1 MSKMQLVS
9 EYLEDIISPEKKA
22 LISGPFGSNIG
33 KRFFRESGTPVIR
46 GNNLSMAGEKFFDS
60 GFVFVTQEKADQLNC
75 YAEIDDLVFTAVG
88 TIGQVGIIERGLE
101 YQRYV
106 ISNKQLRARLNQ
118 NKIIPLF
125 AFYWFSSKWMQRL
138 ILQRNIGSTVPLINL
153 SVLRKLPIWYPKDLK
168 IQALIVNLLEGLNE
182 KIELNNRINRELEA
196 MANLIYDYWF
206 VQFEFPSEALAKD
219 GIPQPYKSSG
229 GPMVYNEQ
237 LKREIPEGWEDG
249 SFEDIGEIV
258 GGSTPSKRIKD
269 NFIIESGTP
278 WITPNDLSNNTNN
291 KYITRGEN
299 DVTEKGIKSASLR
312 IMPPGTILLTSR
324 APIGYTAIS
333 REPTTTNQGFKSIVP
348 NKGFSTEFVFY
359 TVRLYIKAMIQ
370 YASGSTFKEISGGT
384 LKTLKIAIP
393 PIDLVKSFT
402 KRVSPIFQ
410 KQDLLER
417 ENQKL
422 AELRD
427 WLLPMLMN
435 GQVTIKEAEK
445 SIDQAQGNISMAAEG
460 RGEYG
465 G

>member
-1 MSKMQLVS
+1 
-9 EYLEDIISPEKKA
+9 
-22 LISGPFGSNIG
+22 
-33 KRFFRESGTPVIR
+33 
-46 GNNLSMAGEKFFDS
+46 
-60 GFVFVTQEKADQLNC
+60 
-75 YAEIDDLVFTAVG
+75 
-88 TIGQVGIIERGLE
+88 
-101 YQRYV
+101 
-106 ISNKQLRARLNQ
+106 
-118 NKIIPLF
+118 
-125 AFYWFSSKWMQRL
+125 
-138 ILQRNIGSTVPLINL
+138 
-153 SVLRKLPIWYPKDLK
+153 
-168 IQALIVNLLEGLNE
+168 
-182 KIELNNRINRELEA
+182 
-196 MANLIYDYWF
+196 
-206 VQFEFPSEALAKD
+206 
-219 GIPQPYKSSG
+219 
-229 GPMVYNEQ
+229 
-237 LKREIPEGWEDG
+237 
-249 SFEDIGEIV
+249 
-258 GGSTPSKRIKD
+258 
-269 NFIIESGTP
+269 
-278 WITPNDLSNNTNN
+278 
-291 KYITRGEN
+291 
-299 DVTEKGIKSASLR
+299 
-312 IMPPGTILLTSR
+312 MPPGTILLTSR

-460 RGEYG
+460 RGNMG
-465 G
+465 LDQLFNIILKSK